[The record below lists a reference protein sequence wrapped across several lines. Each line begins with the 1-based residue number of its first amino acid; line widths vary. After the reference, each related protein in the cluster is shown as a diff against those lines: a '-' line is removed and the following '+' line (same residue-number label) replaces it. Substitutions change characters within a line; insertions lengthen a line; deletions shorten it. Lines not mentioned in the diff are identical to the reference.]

1 MSRISRRDWMERA
14 LGVMA
19 AGSASGAWSAV
30 MGAEEA
36 DSDAAIKLCLIRS
49 IEQPHLIKLARQI
62 GITYSI
68 AGTASALSKVP
79 RSPYVD
85 AVSQIKEKHAT
96 AGMTIAAIPCR
107 GRKSNSVCPGATK
120 RSRITSPPWRRSAPL
135 AFAPSVMT
143 SGPES
148 TATAPARMNPDGA
161 GAEPWL

>member
-96 AGMTIAAIPCR
+96 AGMTIAAIESHPVPWEKIKLGLPGRDEEIENYIAAMEALGAVGIRTVCYDFMAGIDCYRTRTDEPGR
-107 GRKSNSVCPGATK
+107 GGC
-120 RSRITSPPWRRSAPL
+120 
-135 AFAPSVMT
+135 
-143 SGPES
+143 
-148 TATAPARMNPDGA
+148 
-161 GAEPWL
+161 